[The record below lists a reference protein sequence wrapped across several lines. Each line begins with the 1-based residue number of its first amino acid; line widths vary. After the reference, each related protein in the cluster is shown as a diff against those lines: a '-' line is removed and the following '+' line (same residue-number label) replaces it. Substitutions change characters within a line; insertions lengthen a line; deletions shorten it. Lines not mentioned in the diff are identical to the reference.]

1 MVNCHCTSQHF
12 GLEGMRAGETSPGSI
27 NANLLKYQGS
37 DQRSQIASV
46 MDPETQL
53 THPVVTF
60 TCGVQEDVLRGCLG
74 RFYSRA
80 KGEEEGTELYSRT
93 KKQARLLLLHLLVV
107 ALIADDYSL
116 GTRHFEALRAALK
129 LTPQD
134 LVAHFK
140 CAVCLSSGSFG
151 YFEGRKVLC

>member
-1 MVNCHCTSQHF
+1 
-12 GLEGMRAGETSPGSI
+12 
-27 NANLLKYQGS
+27 
-37 DQRSQIASV
+37 

-53 THPVVTF
+53 THPAMTF
-60 TCGVQEDVLRGCLG
+60 TCVVQEDVLRGCLG

-80 KGEEEGTELYSRT
+80 KGEEEGSELYSRT
-93 KKQARLLLLHLLVV
+93 KEQARMLLLHLLVV

-116 GTRHFEALRAALK
+116 GARQFEALRAALK

-140 CAVCLSSGSFG
+140 CAVHLSRGSLLNASEETRHSSEVSLPAVSCTHCL
-151 YFEGRKVLC
+151 GRGLVAFLSARCAENG